1 MAIKR
6 LGARL
11 EEDQHANEKIKAL
24 KKIEE
29 RKKKKV
35 NLEAAVDT
43 MLDKKQPMKKQRL
56 EDSAKGK
63 EVILVDRK
71 GKEFAKGGRAGFKSG
86 SKVCK
91 LAMKGK
97 GRAYGKNS

>member
-1 MAIKR
+1 MT
-6 LGARL
+6 
-11 EEDQHANEKIKAL
+11 
-24 KKIEE
+24 KKSE
-29 RKKKKV
+29 KKV

-43 MLDKKQPMKKQRL
+43 MLDTKQPMKKQRL

-63 EVILVDRK
+63 EVILIDRK
-71 GKEFAKGGRAGFKSG
+71 GKEFAKGGRVEYKSG
-86 SKVCK
+86 TRGCK

>member
-1 MAIKR
+1 MAKP
-6 LGARL
+6 
-11 EEDQHANEKIKAL
+11 
-24 KKIEE
+24 
-29 RKKKKV
+29 KKKV

-56 EDSAKGK
+56 EDSAEGK
-63 EVILVDRK
+63 EVILVNRK
-71 GKEFAKGGRAGFKSG
+71 GKEFAKGGRVGLKSG
-86 SKVCK
+86 SKGCK

>member
-1 MAIKR
+1 MTKP
-6 LGARL
+6 
-11 EEDQHANEKIKAL
+11 
-24 KKIEE
+24 
-29 RKKKKV
+29 KKKV

-43 MLDKKQPMKKQRL
+43 MLDKQQPMKKQRL

-71 GKEFAKGGRAGFKSG
+71 GKEFAKGGRANLKHGG
-86 SKVCK
+86 MCK
-91 LAMKGK
+91 IAKKGK